1 VERTVL
7 AGLTVVGATAAGV
20 GWLYLLFQAGAL
32 AAGPRF
38 AGALPLQ
45 QLAGND
51 AQPLARLAVA
61 WLPAGLGAGAA
72 LAGLT
77 GLGRAARAVVVAAIG
92 SILLVAAG
100 AVSDAV
106 ALNERVV
113 PQLGHQL
120 SRAGTWIAVGLLVI
134 GSLPAGRWRRE
145 PRARGR
151 ASIRR

>member
-1 VERTVL
+1 VVAVT
-7 AGLTVVGATAAGV
+7 AGGV

-32 AAGPRF
+32 PAGPRVD
-38 AGALPLQ
+38 GALPLQ

-61 WLPAGLGAGAA
+61 WLPAGLGAGVA

-77 GLGRAARAVVVAAIG
+77 ALGRPARSLVVAAIA

-100 AVSDAV
+100 AVSDAI
-106 ALNERVV
+106 ALNDRVV

-120 SRAGTWIAVGLLVI
+120 TRAGTWVAVGLLVI
-134 GSLPAGRWRRE
+134 GSLPAGRWRRA
-145 PRARGR
+145 PRARAR
-151 ASIRR
+151 VSIRR